1 MSKLNNDFF
10 VRKKV
15 WSEVKDELFACYFKP
30 YVSKILH
37 TYRPLV
43 YVDCFAGKGRFDD
56 GEPGSPIIALD
67 IINECLTNSKT
78 DKASVSTNFI
88 ELNHADELSSN
99 LKGYEDIT
107 IISGFYEKEIES
119 LLLNKDGCNIFLYL
133 DPYGIKAL
141 EHSIFESFANR
152 NFNSIELLINLN
164 SFGFFREACNA
175 LGTKYENDLIFED
188 LIEYDPTRL
197 NASKK
202 SIEAL
207 NEIAGGTYWQPVVE
221 DYKKGNIDGYKA
233 EEIIT
238 SEYCKQLGE
247 SYSYVLNMPLRIKKG
262 QRPKYRM
269 IHATNHHDGCLIM
282 VDNIYNRWQ
291 VIQNL
296 QNCGQLSMWEEDC
309 ENKIVDKIKIE
320 NKVIEHFSRYETKT
334 SLSVALANF
343 FVEYGPICNTKTIR
357 DILRKY
363 EGKKIGIERNPSKTK
378 KTGKPTTFMTEIKNK
393 KIDIWWLT

>member
-1 MSKLNNDFF
+1 MIFF

>member
-1 MSKLNNDFF
+1 VSKLNNDFF